1 MRERSIFR
9 ASTLNIQGVNVTPF
23 GDTFMFQSQFDN
35 GSDANPVA
43 IVNVSGALFLTQSI
57 WAGSYV
63 GMKLAGQ
70 EMPVGLIVFL
80 RYGLASLLLLSAAP
94 WNGLPR
100 LDRRDWLLV
109 AFLGALNFALAPTL
123 QISSLKYTQAI
134 DVSILIA
141 LEPPLTVLL
150 ATLALRER
158 PSGTTIRALAVG
170 TLGMLILS
178 GVGFSSEVATAPN
191 RLLGNVLFTASLLCE
206 ASVTAAGGRLARRYP
221 ASHSV
226 LAMKAAGFLTAAVV
240 FAPVI
245 LSADVS
251 NVSWKGWASVIFLA
265 VLHPDR
271 RQRGRGCQHGQPPPA
286 PRRRGRALESRL
298 HHRFARLVGK
308 RTQRERRVNQVRV
321 ESLLVHRIS
330 SSAARSSP
338 CASFIRRA
346 TVPRPLPRTEA
357 ISR

>member
-1 MRERSIFR
+1 
-9 ASTLNIQGVNVTPF
+9 
-23 GDTFMFQSQFDN
+23 
-35 GSDANPVA
+35 
-43 IVNVSGALFLTQSI
+43 
-57 WAGSYV
+57 
-63 GMKLAGQ
+63 MKIAGQ

-80 RYGLASLLLLSAAP
+80 RYGLASLMLLSAAP

-109 AFLGALNFALAPTL
+109 AFLGALNFTLAPTL
-123 QISSLKYTQAI
+123 QISSLKYTQSI

-141 LEPPLTVLL
+141 LEPTLTVLL

-158 PSGTTIRALAVG
+158 PSGTTIRALGVG

-178 GVGFSSEVATAPN
+178 GVGFRGDLATAPN

-206 ASVTAAGGRLARRYP
+206 ASVTVAGGRLARRYP

-226 LAMKAAGFLTAAVV
+226 LAMKAAGFFTAAVV

-265 VLHPDR
+265 VLPSVVCYTLWYR
-271 RQRGRGCQHGQPPPA
+271 VIKVSTP
-286 PRRRGRALESRL
+286 SRNVL
-298 HHRFARLVGK
+298 
-308 RTQRERRVNQVRV
+308 
-321 ESLLVHRIS
+321 I
-330 SSAARSSP
+330 AAK
-338 CASFIRRA
+338 
-346 TVPRPLPRTEA
+346 
-357 ISR
+357 